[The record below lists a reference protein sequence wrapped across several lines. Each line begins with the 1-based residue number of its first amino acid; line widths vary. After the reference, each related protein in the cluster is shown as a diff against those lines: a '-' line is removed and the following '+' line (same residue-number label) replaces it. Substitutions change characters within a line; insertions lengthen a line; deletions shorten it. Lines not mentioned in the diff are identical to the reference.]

1 MIKLGLTGGI
11 GSGKSTITQM
21 FRLLGVPV
29 YVSDDRSKFL
39 TQNNPIII
47 QGLKHLLGDYIYKDG
62 LLDKKLMASLIFND
76 KDLLNE
82 VNHLIHPVV
91 FQDFADWVKFYEQ
104 IGTKYVVNEAAIM
117 VESGNY
123 KQMDKL
129 LVVTAD
135 VETRVRRVIARDCV
149 TEQQVRSRINNQ
161 ISDDAKVAL
170 ADFVIRTDDTHFVLP
185 ELLRIDKQLRN

>member
-39 TQNNPIII
+39 TQNNPVII

-91 FQDFADWVKFYEQ
+91 FQDFADWVKSYEQ

-161 ISDDAKVAL
+161 ISDDVKVAL